1 MDVLVGRGIG
11 EARVC
16 CVRVPVCE
24 YIHRVY
30 TCASFQKRV
39 HAFFEGYSNEDAYVC
54 MRYIERYRVAR
65 SDVEESSD
73 FKTGHIH
80 GGMENRLQMR
90 RHGTIAPQLDLSIA
104 FFRFS
109 LSRCFFVFFF
119 FFFCIS
125 NKRIK
130 DESSLI
136 HFHS

>member
-1 MDVLVGRGIG
+1 M
-11 EARVC
+11 
-16 CVRVPVCE
+16 
-24 YIHRVY
+24 
-30 TCASFQKRV
+30 
-39 HAFFEGYSNEDAYVC
+39 C

-109 LSRCFFVFFF
+109 LSRCFLFFF
-119 FFFCIS
+119 FSFFCIS